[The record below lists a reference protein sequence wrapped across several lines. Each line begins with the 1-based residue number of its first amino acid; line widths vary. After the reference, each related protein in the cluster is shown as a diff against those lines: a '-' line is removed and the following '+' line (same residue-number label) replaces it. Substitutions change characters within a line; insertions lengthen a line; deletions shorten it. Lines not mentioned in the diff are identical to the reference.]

1 MDMSGKSSTYQKPK
15 SEDVAK
21 CEYCGELCHGY
32 AHIVAGRAFC
42 KLPSTCSEEWAWQY
56 KEFLKYTEEVA

>member
-1 MDMSGKSSTYQKPK
+1 MTKNSKYSTYQRPQ

-42 KLPSTCSEEWAWQY
+42 KLPSTCSEEWAWNFEEHLR
-56 KEFLKYTEEVA
+56 KTEVA

>member
-1 MDMSGKSSTYQKPK
+1 MSGKEVSTYQKPK
-15 SEDVAK
+15 SEDVAA

-42 KLPSTCSEEWAWQY
+42 KLPSSCSEEWASTY
-56 KEFLKYTEEVA
+56 EEHLRKTAVA